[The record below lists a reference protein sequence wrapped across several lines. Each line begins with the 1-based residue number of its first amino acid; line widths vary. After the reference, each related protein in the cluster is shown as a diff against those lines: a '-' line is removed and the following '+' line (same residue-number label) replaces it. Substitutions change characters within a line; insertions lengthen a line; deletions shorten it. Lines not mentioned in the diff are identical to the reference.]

1 MMDILG
7 GQKWHAMKVEDL
19 IQALKTGQQGL
30 SEEEAKHRLEEI
42 GPNEIREIKKIT
54 PLEIFLRQFKSFL
67 VIILLIA
74 TAISAFL
81 GELND
86 ALVIAIIVL
95 LNAVLG
101 FAQEYRAERSMEAL
115 KRLTAPKARVIR
127 DGADVEILAKELVPG
142 DVILFKTGDKVPAD
156 SRLIEAMNLQVNEA
170 PLTGESLP
178 VEKTIDTMEEGM
190 LTAEKKNMI
199 FMATDV
205 TYGRGKAVVVATG
218 MNTEVGKIAEKIQT
232 APPRQTPLQIRLEQF
247 GKWIGLTCLI
257 ISAIVFLTQILRGQ
271 PLLQM
276 FITSVSLAVA
286 AIPEGLPAVVTA
298 SLAIGMQRMAKRNA
312 IIRKLSAVETLGC
325 ATVICSD
332 KTGTLTRNEMTV
344 RKLYTNNKII
354 EVTGEGYEPKGEF
367 RQNGMIIDPLK
378 DEYTALLLR
387 IMTLCN
393 DASLIYGGKEW
404 RVEGD
409 PTEGALL
416 VAAAKA
422 RVNADNIR
430 KQYPRIAELPFSSER
445 KLMTTIHTTPEG
457 EKVAYIKGAP
467 ENVLELCTHIY
478 ESGQMKELSEEDKET
493 LLGINQVMAGEAL
506 RILAMAYKRLPETLQ
521 NFTPNE
527 VETNLVLV
535 GLAGMIDAP
544 RAEAK
549 TAIKVCEDAG
559 IKVIMI
565 TGDHKLTATAV
576 AKELGLLKSGR
587 VLTGAEL
594 DALSDGE
601 LEEIAEDVTVY
612 ARVSPE
618 HKLRIVNALKK
629 RGHIVAM
636 TGDGV
641 NDAPALKM
649 ADIGTAMGITGTDVT
664 KEASD
669 MVLADDNFATI
680 VSAIEEGRQ
689 IYDNIR
695 KSIAYLL
702 SSNSG
707 EILVMFVGALMGLPL
722 PLLAAQILWINLVT
736 DGAPALALGAD
747 PAAPDLMQRP
757 PRDPKEKVLSR
768 TLLLL
773 IVSVGIVMCV
783 GTLAVFNWELTA
795 GVAMNRAR
803 TMAFTVLVMFQMFNV
818 LNCRFEKHSLFKIG
832 LLSNKYLITAIA
844 ISILLQMAV
853 IYMSPLQYLFET
865 VPLSAID
872 WIVVTLISAMV
883 FVAMEIGK
891 FANRVYGRRLTA

>member
-1 MMDILG
+1 MDILG

-19 IQALKTGQQGL
+19 IQALKTGRQGL

-42 GPNEIREIKKIT
+42 GPNELREIKKIT

-81 GELND
+81 GEFND

-127 DGADVEILAKELVPG
+127 DGVDVEILAKELVPG

-178 VEKTIDTMEEGM
+178 VEKTIDTMEEGIP
-190 LTAEKKNMI
+190 TAEKKNMV

-257 ISAIVFLTQILRGQ
+257 ICAIVFLTQILRGQ
-271 PLLQM
+271 PLFQM
-276 FITSVSLAVA
+276 FIISVSLAVA

-344 RKLYTNNKII
+344 RKLYTNNKTI
-354 EVTGEGYEPKGEF
+354 EVTGEGYEPRGEF
-367 RQNGMIIDPLK
+367 RQNGMIVDPLK
-378 DEYTALLLR
+378 DEHTALLLR
-387 IMTLCN
+387 IVALCN
-393 DASLIYGGKEW
+393 DASLIYSGKEW

-416 VAAAKA
+416 VVAAKA

-430 KQYPRIAELPFSSER
+430 KQYLRIAELPFSSER

-457 EKVAYIKGAP
+457 EKVAYVKGAP

-478 ESGQMKELSEEDKET
+478 ESGQMRELSEEDKET
-493 LLGINQVMAGEAL
+493 LLGINQAMAGEAL
-506 RILAMAYKRLPETLQ
+506 RVLAMAYKRLPETLQ

-549 TAIKVCEDAG
+549 QAIKVCEDAG

-594 DALSDGE
+594 DALSDRE
-601 LEEIAEDVTVY
+601 LEGIAEDVTVY

-695 KSIAYLL
+695 KTIAYLL

-722 PLLAAQILWINLVT
+722 PLLAVQILWINLVT
-736 DGAPALALGAD
+736 DGAPALALSVD
-747 PAAPDLMQRP
+747 PAVPDLMQRP

-818 LNCRFEKHSLFKIG
+818 LNCRSEKHSLFKIG
-832 LLSNKYLITAIA
+832 LLYNKYLITAIA

-853 IYMSPLQYLFET
+853 IYISPLQPLFET
-865 VPLSAID
+865 VPLSTID
-872 WIVVTLISAMV
+872 WIVVTLISATV
-883 FVAMEIGK
+883 FVAVEIGK
-891 FANRVYGRRLTA
+891 FLNRVYGRRLTA

>member
-1 MMDILG
+1 VGAIPS
-7 GQKWHAMKVEDL
+7 GQKWHAMRVEDL
-19 IQALKTGQQGL
+19 MQALNTDHQGL
-30 SEEEAKHRLEEI
+30 SETAAKHRLEEI
-42 GPNEIREIKKIT
+42 GPNELREIKKIT
-54 PLEIFLRQFKSFL
+54 PLEIFLRQFKSIL

-81 GELND
+81 GEFND
-86 ALVIAIIVL
+86 ALIIAIIVL

-115 KRLTAPKARVIR
+115 KRLTAPKTRVIR
-127 DGADVEILAKELVPG
+127 DGKDVEILAKELVPG
-142 DVILFKTGDKVPAD
+142 DIILLKTGDRVPAD

-178 VEKTIDTMEEGM
+178 VEKTIATMEEGIP
-190 LTAEKKNMI
+190 TAEKKNMV

-205 TYGRGKAVVVATG
+205 TYGRGKAIVVATG

-257 ISAIVFLTQILRGQ
+257 ICAIVFLTQILRGQ
-271 PLLQM
+271 PFFQM
-276 FITSVSLAVA
+276 FIISVSLAVA
-286 AIPEGLPAVVTA
+286 AIPEGLPAIVTV

-332 KTGTLTRNEMTV
+332 KTGTLTSNEMSV
-344 RKLYTNNKII
+344 RKLYTNNKMI
-354 EVTGEGYEPKGEF
+354 EVIGEGYEPKGEF

-378 DEYTALLLR
+378 DGHTALLLR
-387 IMTLCN
+387 IVTLCN
-393 DASLIYGGKEW
+393 DASLIYGGKKW

-422 RVNADNIR
+422 GVNADNIK

-457 EKVAYIKGAP
+457 EKVAYVKGAP

-478 ESGQMKELSEEDKET
+478 ESGQMIELSEKDKET
-493 LLGINQVMAGEAL
+493 LLEINQTMAGEAL
-506 RILAMAYKRLPETLQ
+506 RVLAMAYKSLPETLQ

-527 VETNLVLV
+527 VETNLVFV

-549 TAIKVCEDAG
+549 IAIKVCEDAG

-618 HKLRIVNALKK
+618 HKLRIVKALKK

-649 ADIGTAMGITGTDVT
+649 ADIGTAMGITGTDVA

-707 EILVMFVGALMGLPL
+707 EILVMFVGALMGLPP

-783 GTLAVFNWELTA
+783 GTLALFNWELAA
-795 GVAMNRAR
+795 GVAWNRAR

-818 LNCRFEKHSLFKIG
+818 LNCRSEKHSLFKIG
-832 LLSNKYLITAIA
+832 FLSNKYLMTAIA

-853 IYMSPLQYLFET
+853 IYIPPLQLLFET

-883 FVAMEIGK
+883 FVAVEIGK
-891 FANRVYGRRLTA
+891 FANLVWGRRLTA